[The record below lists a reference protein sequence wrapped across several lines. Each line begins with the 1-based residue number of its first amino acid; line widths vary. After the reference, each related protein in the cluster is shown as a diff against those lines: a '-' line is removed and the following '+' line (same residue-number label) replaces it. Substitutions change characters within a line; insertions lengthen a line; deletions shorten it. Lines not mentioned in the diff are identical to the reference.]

1 MKTKAEFLEYIMGL
15 NPNYNIE
22 LIERAYKIAEKMH
35 AGQLRKSGEPYI
47 IHPVA
52 AAEIL
57 AELGMD
63 DDTIAAGL
71 LHDVVEDTEYS
82 KEQLVKDFGEEVAL
96 LVDGVTK
103 LGSIKFESKEERQA
117 ENLRKMFLAMSK
129 DIRVLI
135 IKLSDRLHN
144 LRTIDFMK
152 EEKIIGKS
160 NETLEIYAPL
170 AGRLGM
176 YNMKFELEDI
186 ALKHMDPVAFQLL
199 KENVSEKKEERQK
212 YIDNVID
219 EIKEALKDF
228 DIKYEIKGRSK
239 HFYSIYKK
247 MKYQNKQLDEIFD
260 LIGIRIIVES
270 VRSCYAVLGIVHTM
284 WKPIPG
290 RFKDYI
296 AMPKPNMYQSL
307 HTTVIGETGKPFE
320 IQIRTYEMDRVAEYG
335 IAAHWKYKEGV
346 SNDQEDVKLSW
357 LRHTIEIQKD
367 MKDPKEFM
375 ETLKVDLFANQV
387 FVFTPRGDVMEL
399 PAGSTPL
406 DFAFKIH
413 TDIGCKCVGAKVNGK
428 MVTIDHILENGDIV
442 EIVTSSNSSGPSID
456 WLKIAKSSTAR
467 SKIRTWLK
475 KQNSSDTI
483 EKGKDMIDKYI
494 RRKGYDPQ
502 NVLKN
507 TYLNRAIKDLNVNS
521 LDELYTQIS
530 YGGAFQS
537 KVVNQLLKYHYDKR
551 KQEKAK
557 LENTIENLHIDEKRK
572 IAAQKQRDRLGITVD
587 GMDGL
592 MIRVSKCCNPVPG
605 DDIIGFITKGRG
617 ISVHRVDCS
626 NIKALPESEKV
637 RCIKVEWDQRKMDK
651 TYNADITVIA
661 EDHKGLFSN
670 ISKACEDYGARIYGV
685 NAKSSKDETLHIL
698 LTLSISN
705 TSQMQKILTK
715 LKSVNGIIEVYRAET
730 L

>member
-1 MKTKAEFLEYIMGL
+1 
-15 NPNYNIE
+15 
-22 LIERAYKIAEKMH
+22 
-35 AGQLRKSGEPYI
+35 
-47 IHPVA
+47 
-52 AAEIL
+52 
-57 AELGMD
+57 
-63 DDTIAAGL
+63 
-71 LHDVVEDTEYS
+71 
-82 KEQLVKDFGEEVAL
+82 
-96 LVDGVTK
+96 
-103 LGSIKFESKEERQA
+103 
-117 ENLRKMFLAMSK
+117 
-129 DIRVLI
+129 
-135 IKLSDRLHN
+135 
-144 LRTIDFMK
+144 
-152 EEKIIGKS
+152 
-160 NETLEIYAPL
+160 
-170 AGRLGM
+170 
-176 YNMKFELEDI
+176 
-186 ALKHMDPVAFQLL
+186 MDPVAFQLL

-502 NVLKN
+502 NVLKS

-605 DDIIGFITKGRG
+605 DDIIGFRRRRRRRLVP
-617 ISVHRVDCS
+617 S
-626 NIKALPESEKV
+626 A
-637 RCIKVEWDQRKMDK
+637 
-651 TYNADITVIA
+651 
-661 EDHKGLFSN
+661 
-670 ISKACEDYGARIYGV
+670 
-685 NAKSSKDETLHIL
+685 
-698 LTLSISN
+698 
-705 TSQMQKILTK
+705 
-715 LKSVNGIIEVYRAET
+715 
-730 L
+730 